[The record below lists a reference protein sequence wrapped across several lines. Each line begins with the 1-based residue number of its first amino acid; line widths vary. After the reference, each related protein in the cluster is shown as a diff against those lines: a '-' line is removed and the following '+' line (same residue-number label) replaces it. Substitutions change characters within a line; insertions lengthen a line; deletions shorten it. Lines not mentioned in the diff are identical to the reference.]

1 MSLTRRPPWPPLG
14 LGEPEPLR
22 GQWGGACLVGCVG
35 TAGPKG
41 RVSSWF
47 SENNRRAGPEN
58 SPETALA
65 DPTEMEMRT
74 GGGDSSGW
82 LPASGT
88 SASSLACPLFPK
100 VPRSLRCLELKP
112 QISGCPSH
120 QPISFCRAL
129 CSCPVSRTLGGLLRK
144 GLSRAAGSPS
154 SPGDWVAA
162 VREHL
167 CP

>member
-58 SPETALA
+58 SPEIALA

-120 QPISFCRAL
+120 QPIRPLPSAL
-129 CSCPVSRTLGGLLRK
+129 LVSCVSHPWGPPEEG
-144 GLSRAAGSPS
+144 AQQGSGEPKQS
-154 SPGDWVAA
+154 W
-162 VREHL
+162 
-167 CP
+167 